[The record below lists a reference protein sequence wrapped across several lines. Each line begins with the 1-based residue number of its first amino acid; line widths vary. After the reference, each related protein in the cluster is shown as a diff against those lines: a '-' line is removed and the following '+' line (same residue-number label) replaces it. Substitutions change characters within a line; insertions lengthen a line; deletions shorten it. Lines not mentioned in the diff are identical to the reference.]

1 MDRRYK
7 ETRDASPA
15 PRQQSERITRNTTR
29 RARVA
34 AHGAKQYG
42 GSTGGRRSL
51 AGGNSTLT
59 MQARNEEAK
68 ERTQTFKSQQM
79 GNQFNRQFKSDAN
92 LMNAGQR
99 SKLKQADMSL

>member
-1 MDRRYK
+1 MDRRYSQAK
-7 ETRDASPA
+7 GASKA
-15 PRQQSERITRNTTR
+15 GMQKREAITRGTTR
-29 RARVA
+29 RARVQ
-34 AHGAKQYG
+34 AHGAMQYG

-68 ERTQTFKSQQM
+68 ERTQTFVEQNM
-79 GNQFNRQFKSDAN
+79 GNQFNKDWKSSAN

-99 SKLKQADMSL
+99 NKVQQSDMSL